1 MDKNTWLP
9 APILRGRMVEAE
21 YNDPLIPDYQKNPL
35 IEALPPIWSKE
46 QVIDMLQYY
55 PDYQEAHRRWPS
67 ELRQHLIRNVLK
79 FFEVMPR
86 HLDLEQLLSSMLRL
100 GYEARNPSLLGF
112 YGDIDKRI
120 DALLN
125 GRPLFSNLQSTALGL
140 AVIGISGVGKSVTLG
155 RLLTLYPQVIFH
167 HHYRGEDFSHVQL
180 VWLKLE
186 CLPTAPPKRSAS
198 TFSRRWTIFWE
209 RITLRTMR
217 ITGAILKMR

>member
-9 APILRGRMVEAE
+9 APILRGRIVEAE

-55 PDYQEAHRRWPS
+55 PDYQEAHRQWPP
-67 ELRQHLIRNVLK
+67 ELRLHLIRNVLK

-86 HLDLEQLLSSMLRL
+86 HLDLEQLLSSLIRL

-120 DALLN
+120 DALLS

-167 HHYRGEDFSHVQL
+167 HHYRGEDFSHDQL

-186 CLPTAPPKRSAS
+186 CPSNGSTKGLCLNFFQALCELCAS
-198 TFSRRWTIFWE
+198 RARY
-209 RITLRTMR
+209 
-217 ITGAILKMR
+217 